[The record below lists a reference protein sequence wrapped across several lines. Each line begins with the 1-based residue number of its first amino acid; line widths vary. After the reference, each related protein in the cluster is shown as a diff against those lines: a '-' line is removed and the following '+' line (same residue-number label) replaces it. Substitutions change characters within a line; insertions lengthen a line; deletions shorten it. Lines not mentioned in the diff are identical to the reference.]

1 MFIIDYNGIAIA
13 NIIVQKLA
21 IDEDL
26 IRHMILNS
34 IRMYNVKFR
43 AKYGQMVIAADSSSW
58 RKEVFPQYKYKRKEG
73 REESSIDWNEVFRIT
88 NLIREELKE
97 NFPYKV
103 LHINRCEADD
113 IIGAL
118 VNYTQEFGKY
128 EDVMIVSADKDFIQ
142 LHKHK
147 NVRQFSPMTKKFV
160 ENDDPEQYL
169 IEHILRGD
177 VGDGVPNIL
186 SPDNTFVD
194 NIRQGPM
201 TKKKI
206 ALYSDTFS
214 MEDEVYRNYCRNKT
228 MIDLTCIP
236 EDLTKEIIERYELD
250 PIAHR
255 TKVLNFLIKKK
266 CKLLIECAGEFL

>member
-1 MFIIDYNGIAIA
+1 VFIIDYNGIAIA